1 MSKQLQAALESYGRS
16 FLAAALAAFLATGG
30 DVWALNET
38 SLKAIISAGIAAVL
52 PVILR
57 AVNPKDTVFGIGSG
71 KN

>member
-16 FLAAALAAFLATGG
+16 FLAAALAAFIATGG
-30 DVWALNET
+30 DVWGLNES
-38 SLKAIISAGIAAVL
+38 SLKAIVSAGVAAVV

-57 AVNPKDTVFGIGSG
+57 AVNPKDTAFGVGSG